1 MTVERNG
8 EVVALYLEE
17 EIVCPLCA
25 TESEKS
31 LSAREES
38 MELEELEG
46 AIDGLWCDRCGTTIA
61 CASPSAL
68 ILASPA
74 C

>member
-1 MTVERNG
+1 MTVERDG

-17 EIVCPLCA
+17 EIVCPLCV
-25 TESEKS
+25 TEAEKT

-46 AIDGLWCDRCGTTIA
+46 AIDGLWCDRCGATIV
-61 CASPSAL
+61 CASPTAL